1 MKRLIEYRDATDDP
15 DQRVAYPEVVAGFVD
30 LGFRQVGRLHGEPVD
45 GLDAVAAQYAA
56 AARDRF
62 LEMAPI
68 PAPILAS
75 PDGTA
80 FAEVSWFWE
89 SPSIRIRSLLDDA
102 SLVETVRLWDHTPG
116 LPRPVRP
123 SPQGL
128 DLYREMTRSSSPD
141 RGRSIEVVADAGPAE
156 MWQAHLRHL
165 SWVARRRDAQPIRH
179 DSIDQ
184 AIALTRTAFEHDYR
198 VVARTRNLML
208 ASFAAYSLAVVLLI
222 FTARFYGLLA
232 LVAVGAI
239 GLLGYLPLSRWV
251 TTRLRHL
258 PESLRPPFTR

>member
-1 MKRLIEYRDATDDP
+1 MKRLIEYRDATDDS

-30 LGFRQVGRLHGEPVD
+30 LGFQRVGRLLGEPVD
-45 GLDAVAAQYAA
+45 GLEAVAAQYDS

-89 SPSIRIRSLLDDA
+89 SPSIRIRSLLEDG
-102 SLVETVRLWDHTPG
+102 SLVETVRLWDHT
-116 LPRPVRP
+116 
-123 SPQGL
+123 L
-128 DLYREMTRSSSPD
+128 DLPQARASGQNFDRYREMTRSSSPD
-141 RGRSIEVVADAGPAE
+141 RGRSIEAVADAGPAE
-156 MWQAHLRHL
+156 MWQAHQRHL
-165 SWVARRRDAQPIRH
+165 SWVAGRRNARPIRH
-179 DSIDQ
+179 ASTDQ
-184 AIALTRTAFEHDYR
+184 AIAVTRAAFEHDYR

-208 ASFAAYSLAVVLLI
+208 ASFAAYSLAVIPVI
-222 FTARFYGLLA
+222 FTARFYGLLP

-239 GLLGYLPLSRWV
+239 ALLGYLPLARWAA
-251 TTRLRHL
+251 TRLRYL
-258 PESLRPPFTR
+258 PESLRPAFTR